1 MECNFYDRTLTK
13 IGVINDFVSMRWN
26 EQYSDTGGF
35 YLVANKDAEALS
47 LMKVGNFVGVRRYST
62 LMYIYS
68 IEDKK
73 DQLWAYGAEAKW
85 LLKQRVYDG
94 TLVCRNVEDTL
105 KTAVMATRPLPI
117 FGVTA
122 DAGLTGTL
130 HSQRSYTSLFD
141 MSKAWCDAVGYG
153 FRMVH
158 DRANKEL
165 LYDIYSG
172 QVQSNAVFSNKF
184 RNMQNLVRIQS
195 EKQMAN
201 VATVLGSGEGD
212 NRIKVTVGDTTA
224 TGFDRSEI
232 VIDARDLVFD
242 EETETQTQY
251 EEKLESR
258 GREKLAG
265 LVAIDDITFE
275 VDASDFGTVFN
286 LGDMIRCSLPE
297 YNLSASTR
305 VTGFTTTYESN
316 VETTMLS
323 LGTPILRSTISSP
336 FAYGTDVSGGATVE
350 QDAQTGVLYIT

>member
-1 MECNFYDRTLTK
+1 MECNFYDKTLTK

-47 LMKVGNFVGVRRYST
+47 LMKVGNFVGVRQYST

-68 IEDKK
+68 VEDKK

-94 TLVCRNVEDTL
+94 TLTCSYVESTL
-105 KTAVMATRPLPI
+105 KTAVMGTRPLPI
-117 FGVTA
+117 FGVTSSQ
-122 DAGLTGTL
+122 GLTGRIR
-130 HSQRSYTSLFD
+130 SQRSYTSLFD

-158 DRANKEL
+158 DRANKML

-172 QVQSNAVFSNKF
+172 QVQSNAVFSNKY

-212 NRIKVTVGDTTA
+212 DRIKVVVGDTTS
-224 TGFDRSEI
+224 TGFDRKEV
-232 VIDARDLVFD
+232 VIDARDLFFD
-242 EETETQTQY
+242 EENETQAEY
-251 EEKLESR
+251 EEKLEAR

-265 LVAIDDITFE
+265 MVAIDDISFE
-275 VDASDFGTVFN
+275 IDSTDFGVVFG

-297 YNLSASTR
+297 YGLSASTR
-305 VTGFTTTYESN
+305 VTGFTTTYENN
-316 VETTMLS
+316 VETTLLS
-323 LGTPILRSTISSP
+323 LGTPVLRSTISSP
-336 FAYGTDVSGGATVE
+336 FDYGTDISGGATVE